1 MTNPPVRVGFLSIG
15 LMGSPL
21 AGLLRSEA
29 NCQVF
34 IPELSKRSKQSQD
47 RAEKYDLQGVEDLSS
62 LFKDGKAEIEYFISV
77 LPPAEALNL
86 SQQVADLT
94 SNPNEEI
101 QVRPIYV
108 DLNAISPTTSVQI
121 SNHLASKGWGYVC
134 GSIIGGPPRTDGFR
148 PTIYLS
154 GEEKDVED
162 FRRLAEKATWRI
174 IVLENSGVGA
184 SKALKLSYSMLSKG
198 IMALTATSM
207 LGELD

>member
-1 MTNPPVRVGFLSIG
+1 MTNPPIRVGFLSIG

-21 AGLLRSEA
+21 AGLLHSEA

-34 IPELSKRSKQSQD
+34 IPELSKRSRESRD
-47 RAEKYDLQGVEDLSS
+47 RAEKYDLQGVEDLAS
-62 LFKDGKAEIEYFISV
+62 LFKGGKSQIEYFISV
-77 LPPAEALNL
+77 LPPAEALKL
-86 SQQVADLT
+86 SRQVADLT
-94 SNPNEEI
+94 NTNEEI
-101 QVRPIYV
+101 QNRPIYV

-134 GSIIGGPPRTDGFR
+134 GSIIGGPPRTDGSR
-148 PTIYLS
+148 PAIYLS
-154 GEEKDVED
+154 GEEKSVGKFQE
-162 FRRLAEKATWRI
+162 LAEKATWRV